1 MMEKHEGGEMGWEH
15 MKRGW
20 MMKKMLWEQ
29 LDDDAKRQYMRR
41 KLDEKIMKK
50 ECKVKLMQHK
60 LETLQM
66 MKTWLEK

>member
-1 MMEKHEGGEMGWEH
+1 MMEQHEGGEMGWEH

-29 LDDDAKRQYMRR
+29 LDDDTKKQYMSR
-41 KLDEKIMKK
+41 KLDEKIMKM
-50 ECKVKLMQHK
+50 ECKIKIKQHK

-66 MKTWLEK
+66 MKQRLER

>member
-1 MMEKHEGGEMGWEH
+1 MMERHEGGEMGWEH
-15 MKRGW
+15 MKRDW

-29 LDDDAKRQYMRR
+29 LDDNAKKQYMRR

-50 ECKVKLMQHK
+50 ECKVRLMQHK

-66 MKTWLEK
+66 MKQWLEK

>member
-1 MMEKHEGGEMGWEH
+1 MMEKHEGGERGMEH

-20 MMKKMLWEQ
+20 LMKKMLWEQ
-29 LDDDAKRQYMRR
+29 LDDDAKRQYMLR
-41 KLDEKIMKK
+41 KLDEKIFKK
-50 ECKVKLMQHK
+50 ECKVKVMQHK

>member
-1 MMEKHEGGEMGWEH
+1 MMERHEGSEMGWEH

-29 LDDDAKRQYMRR
+29 LDDNAKKQYMRR

-66 MKTWLEK
+66 MKQWLEK

>member
-1 MMEKHEGGEMGWEH
+1 MMEGHEGGEMGWEH

-29 LDDDAKRQYMRR
+29 LDDDAKKQYMRR

-50 ECKVKLMQHK
+50 ECKVRLMQHK

-66 MKTWLEK
+66 MKQWLEK